1 MEMEK
6 KEKIRIFFVDD
17 DPIYLKMLENNL
29 KQSKIY
35 SSRVFTFSSGEEAI
49 KNLHLKPDIIVLD
62 YYLNGIDTSAFDG
75 IKSLEQI
82 KHVNPN
88 IEVVMLSG
96 QDKIEVAVNS
106 IKSGAFDY
114 VAKSE
119 SAFVRTQNAIN
130 NIVKAKRLKDE
141 ARGQRIWIRL
151 AAGIFMLAILVFL
164 TLSFFNHIE

>member
-1 MEMEK
+1 MEK
-6 KEKIRIFFVDD
+6 KDKIRIFFVDD

-29 KQSKIY
+29 KQSKVY
-35 SSRVFTFSSGEEAI
+35 NSKVFTFSSGEDAI

-62 YYLNGIDTSAFDG
+62 YYLNGIDTNSFDG
-75 IKSLEQI
+75 IKSLQEI
-82 KHVNPN
+82 KHANPN

-114 VAKSE
+114 VTKSE

-130 NIVKAKRLKDE
+130 NIVHAKRLKDQ
-141 ARGQRIWIRL
+141 AKSQRVWIRV
-151 AAGIFMLAILVFL
+151 AASIFMLAVLIFL
-164 TLSFFNHIE
+164 TLNFLNPVK